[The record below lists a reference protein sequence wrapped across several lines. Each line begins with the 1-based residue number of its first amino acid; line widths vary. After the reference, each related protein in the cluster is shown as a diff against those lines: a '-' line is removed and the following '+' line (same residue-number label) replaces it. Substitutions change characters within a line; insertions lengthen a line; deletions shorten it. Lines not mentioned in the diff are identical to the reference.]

1 MFRFEH
7 REYIYLL
14 ALLPLILALFLLY
27 MRRKKKAIKRFGDMD
42 LIRPLM
48 PELALRKQY
57 LKCWILLFAAA
68 LFILTIAG
76 PQFGSKTESVKKK
89 GIEVM
94 VCLDVSNSML
104 SNDVKPTRLEKSKQI
119 LSRLIDEL
127 KNDKIG
133 LIVFAGDAFVQ
144 LPITS
149 DFISAKMFLKSINP
163 SMVSTQGTA
172 IGTAIRLAQSSS
184 FSSNE
189 NVGKTIILITD
200 GENHEG
206 NAVSSA
212 EEAAVNGIVVNVLG
226 VGSTKGGPIPT
237 SNGYLKDREGNMILT
252 RLDDK
257 TAQEIA
263 LAGKGMYA
271 QVDNTNEAL
280 KALLKQLRTMQQSDV
295 ETKVY
300 SAYDEKYMIPAWI
313 LFVLL
318 IGEFFILERKNR
330 IFSRFKLFS

>member
-7 REYIYLL
+7 REYLYLL
-14 ALLPLILALFLLY
+14 ALLPLLLALFLLY
-27 MRRKKKAIKRFGDMD
+27 MRRKKKAIKRFGSMD
-42 LIRPLM
+42 FIRPLM
-48 PELALRKQY
+48 PGLALRKQY
-57 LKCWILLFAAA
+57 LKCWLLLIAAT
-68 LFILTIAG
+68 LFILTVAG
-76 PQFGSKTESVKKK
+76 PQFGSKTESVKRQ

-104 SNDVKPTRLEKSKQI
+104 SNDVKPSRLEKSKQI

-144 LPITS
+144 LPITA
-149 DFISAKMFLKSINP
+149 DFVSAKMFLQSINP
-163 SMVSTQGTA
+163 SMVPTQGTA
-172 IGTAIRLAQSSS
+172 IGAAIQLAQTSS

-206 NAVSSA
+206 DAVSSA
-212 EEAAVNGIVVNVLG
+212 EEAVKSGIVVNVLG

-237 SNGYLKDREGNMILT
+237 ANGYLKDREGNMILT
-252 RLDDK
+252 RLDEK

-280 KALLKQLRTMQQSDV
+280 KALLKQLKTMQQSDI
-295 ETKVY
+295 ETKIY
-300 SAYDEKYMIPAWI
+300 SAYDEKYAIPAWI
-313 LFVLL
+313 LLVVL
-318 IGEFFILERKNR
+318 IAEFFILERKNR
-330 IFSRFKLFS
+330 FFGRFKLFS